1 MIADMERDVKL
12 AWNRCMEQKLDN
24 QPHQRSYTEFYVQ
37 YIRDGTPM
45 TQWVFQMLDF
55 SHSGPGFETCWKFF
69 FYENAQAS

>member
-45 TQWVFQMLDF
+45 TQ
-55 SHSGPGFETCWKFF
+55 
-69 FYENAQAS
+69 